1 MTTKMKRTYK
11 HIYDN
16 IGFV

>member
-1 MTTKMKRTYK
+1 MTTKMKRTFK

-16 IGFV
+16 IGFG

>member
-1 MTTKMKRTYK
+1 MTTKMKRTFKY
-11 HIYDN
+11 IYDN